1 VAEDSLG
8 LFGATSKG
16 GSAAL
21 WVFFFEFLPKTSP
34 INMVSAAPKASFTSA
49 TFALLPISSELLV
62 ACIVKD
68 SKG

>member
-1 VAEDSLG
+1 MAEDGLG

-16 GSAAL
+16 GSVAL
-21 WVFFFEFLPKTSP
+21 RVFFFGFFLETSP
-34 INMVSAAPKASFTSA
+34 INMVLAAPKASFTSA

-62 ACIVKD
+62 AYTVKD